1 MATRIRLRREGR
13 KGQAYFRIVVADSR
27 SPRDGRFVA
36 TIGNYNPRAKP
47 AVINVDADEARAWL
61 PKGALPHATG
71 RRRAPSQPI
80 RCARS
85 SRRRASSANGLR
97 RLPRSRAA
105 AQAARPAGG
114 SRGDPPRGESGNG
127 VHAEGSD
134 LRAERDTRGAGRSA
148 RDRPA
153 PRVSPRVAAGPR
165 GDHVARDGRTVARSA
180 GGGGRVTMLRI
191 NVVTLFPDWFR
202 APLATSILGRAA
214 TATLVQYRVVQLRD
228 YTHDKHQTVDDA
240 PYGGGAG
247 MVLKAEPMVEAV
259 EDLKVVEGPIVLLS
273 ARGTLYTHDT
283 AVRYSLGR
291 ELTLLCGHYK
301 DVDQRVVDVLGA
313 EEVSIGDFVLS
324 GGEPA
329 ALCIVDAVVRLLPG
343 ALGDH
348 ESAAGDSHYERLL
361 APPSYTRPP
370 SYRGREVPEVL
381 LSGDHDK
388 IAAWRGAEAERLTR
402 ERRPDIW
409 SKHRE

>member
-13 KGQAYFRIVVADSR
+13 KGQAYFRIVVAVSR
-27 SPRDGRFVA
+27 PRRAGRFVA

-47 AVINVDADEARAWL
+47 AVINVDADEARA
-61 PKGALPHATG
+61 PVARGGGGPPPVAPPAHHTAGARCS
-71 RRRAPSQPI
+71 RRGAPS
-80 RCARS
+80 
-85 SRRRASSANGLR
+85 ANATR

-134 LRAERDTRGAGRSA
+134 LRAERNTRGAGRSA

-259 EDLKVVEGPIVLLS
+259 EDLKV
-273 ARGTLYTHDT
+273 A
-283 AVRYSLGR
+283 
-291 ELTLLCGHYK
+291 
-301 DVDQRVVDVLGA
+301 
-313 EEVSIGDFVLS
+313 
-324 GGEPA
+324 
-329 ALCIVDAVVRLLPG
+329 
-343 ALGDH
+343 
-348 ESAAGDSHYERLL
+348 
-361 APPSYTRPP
+361 
-370 SYRGREVPEVL
+370 
-381 LSGDHDK
+381 
-388 IAAWRGAEAERLTR
+388 
-402 ERRPDIW
+402 
-409 SKHRE
+409 

>member
-1 MATRIRLRREGR
+1 
-13 KGQAYFRIVVADSR
+13 
-27 SPRDGRFVA
+27 
-36 TIGNYNPRAKP
+36 
-47 AVINVDADEARAWL
+47 
-61 PKGALPHATG
+61 
-71 RRRAPSQPI
+71 
-80 RCARS
+80 
-85 SRRRASSANGLR
+85 
-97 RLPRSRAA
+97 
-105 AQAARPAGG
+105 
-114 SRGDPPRGESGNG
+114 
-127 VHAEGSD
+127 
-134 LRAERDTRGAGRSA
+134 
-148 RDRPA
+148 
-153 PRVSPRVAAGPR
+153 
-165 GDHVARDGRTVARSA
+165 
-180 GGGGRVTMLRI
+180 MLRI

-247 MVLKAEPMVEAV
+247 MGLKAEPMVEAV
-259 EDLKVVEGPIVLLS
+259 EDLKVVESPIVLLS
-273 ARGTLYTHDT
+273 ARGTLFTHDT

-348 ESAAGDSHYERLL
+348 ESAARDSHYEGLL

-381 LSGDHDK
+381 LSGDHEK
-388 IAAWRGAEAERLTR
+388 IAAWRGRLGERPQMGRVREGEKERRQAFEGICIARRGGGINETFTVRKISAGVGVERIFPLHAPSIAEIGLLRQGRVRRPKLYFRRRLPGKAARIREKRGLSTEATTEQAEA
-402 ERRPDIW
+402 
-409 SKHRE
+409 